1 MKRRRFLQIVAAAV
15 AAPGMASAAAEW
27 RGRALGADAA
37 IALHGP
43 GAAEAL
49 AELTPLLAQVEVVFS
64 LHRPSELTELNA
76 QGACRPSPWMAEVL
90 ALADRLNRLTGG
102 AFDPTVQPLWRALA
116 EGGDLAA
123 ARALLGWDRVRIGTG
138 RVVLDKGQALTL
150 NGIAQGFATDLL
162 RDRLAAQGFTQ
173 ALVNI
178 GEYAALGG
186 PFRLGI
192 EDPVAGLL
200 ATRALRSGAL
210 AVSSPGAMQLGG
222 QGHILH
228 PRGLPPRWSTVAV
241 EADRAAL
248 ADGLATALVFA
259 DLAQVTRLRA
269 EVPGLRAVMLVDA
282 AGDLRTI

>member
-49 AELTPLLAQVEVVFS
+49 AELPPLLAQVEAVFS
-64 LHRPSELTELNA
+64 LHRPSELAELNA
-76 QGACRPSPWMAEVL
+76 RGSCQPSPWMAEVL

-102 AFDPTVQPLWRALA
+102 AFDPTVQPLWRAMA
-116 EGGDLAA
+116 TGGDVIG
-123 ARALLGWDRVRIGTG
+123 ARALVGWDRVMLGPDIRLGA
-138 RVVLDKGQALTL
+138 GQALTL
-150 NGIAQGFATDLL
+150 NGVAQGFATDLL

-192 EDPVAGLL
+192 EDPAAGQL

-210 AVSSPGAMQLGG
+210 AVSSPGAMPLGG

-269 EVPGLRAVMLVDA
+269 EVPGLRAVMLVDG

>member
-43 GAAEAL
+43 GAAAAL
-49 AELTPLLAQVEVVFS
+49 AELPPLLAQLEAVFS
-64 LHRPSELTELNA
+64 LYQPSELTRLNA
-76 QGACRPSPWMAEVL
+76 AGGGAPSAWMAEVL
-90 ALADRLNRLTGG
+90 ALADRLHRLTGG

-116 EGGDLAA
+116 TGGDVIGAQQ
-123 ARALLGWDRVRIGTG
+123 RIGWN
-138 RVVLDKGQALTL
+138 RVVLGPEIRLGEGQALTL
-150 NGIAQGFATDLL
+150 NGVAQGFATDVL
-162 RDRLAAQGFTQ
+162 RDRLAARGFTQ

-200 ATRALRSGAL
+200 ATRSLRGAAL
-210 AVSSPGAMQLGG
+210 AVSAPGAMQLGG

-228 PRGLPPRWSTVAV
+228 PAGLPPRWSTVAV

-259 DLAQVTRLRA
+259 DLPQVTRLRA
-269 EVPGLRAVMLVDA
+269 ELPELRAVVLVDV
-282 AGDLRTI
+282 AGDLRTV